1 MNSRNSSVELLRVF
15 TMLGIVI
22 LHCFLYAY
30 GGDNAVS
37 NDIRGYFSLLENSIC
52 IVSVNVLVL
61 ISGFFTIGS
70 RGGHYLK
77 IRKLL
82 NLYLMMFFYILFF
95 VLIAFFSHK
104 IEIHPSHYLPLK
116 SNVYWF
122 MTMYFQ
128 LMLIAPF
135 LVKLIDCFDKYW
147 YRCLL
152 LLLFVLTT
160 VTQIRG
166 TEGGYSLL
174 WFVFLFLF
182 AGYLKL
188 YDVRIK
194 RSRILMI
201 YFVSLLFYSLLRISG
216 LPLLN
221 WLFSFGYSN
230 IFVFLMSVCI
240 LLWFCGIKNLNKC
253 GRVIAKLAPYTL
265 GVYLIHEHPI
275 VRDYLWTQVRNLF
288 PIMGP
293 LYIILVSIV
302 VFCVCVLIEW
312 LRQMLFKLLRV
323 DVLVNKVCDKMKGIV
338 DRLLLQER

>member
-1 MNSRNSSVELLRVF
+1 MELLRVF
-15 TMLGIVI
+15 SMLGIVI
-22 LHCFLYAY
+22 LHCFLYAN
-30 GGDNAVS
+30 GGDNAV
-37 NDIRGYFSLLENSIC
+37 NHDIRGYMSLLENSIF
-52 IVSVNVLVL
+52 IVSVNVFVL
-61 ISGFFTIGS
+61 ISGYFTIGS
-70 RGGHYLK
+70 RGGHYIK

-82 NLYLMMFFYILFF
+82 NLYLMMVFYILLF
-95 VLIAFFSHK
+95 VLMGFFSHK

-116 SNVYWF
+116 SDVYWF
-122 MTMYFQ
+122 MTIYFQ

-135 LVKLIDCFDKYW
+135 LVRLVDCLDRYW

-160 VTQIRG
+160 VIQIRG
-166 TEGGYSLL
+166 TDGGYSLF

-194 RSRILMI
+194 RGWILII
-201 YFVSLLFYSLLRISG
+201 YFVSLLFYWLLRISG

-221 WLFSFGYSN
+221 WLFSFCYSN

-240 LLWFCGIKNLNKC
+240 LLWFCGIGNLNKG
-253 GRVIAKLAPYTL
+253 GRILAKLAPYTL

-275 VRDYLWTQVRNLF
+275 VREYLWAQVRNLF
-288 PIMGP
+288 PIMDP

-323 DVLVNKVCDKMKGIV
+323 DVLVNKVCDKLKGIV
-338 DRLLLQER
+338 ERHILQER